1 MTTVDRSGAGTATR
15 VPPPRG
21 TSPLQ
26 DIVDRLP
33 RSRRQRRTGMA
44 AIGVVLIGG
53 CATVA
58 AGLVARGDH
67 TVAVL
72 ALARDVP
79 AGQVVSAADLRV
91 AHIGGSGVSAMSAS
105 SLPTVIGETAVE
117 SLTAGTL
124 VQQAMFSRAPVP
136 ASGLQVVAVAEKASL
151 VPAGVTPGRLV
162 SLVLVASNASHGG
175 TGGALLVPSARVV
188 GVRTDPTGGTT
199 VLSVEVPADAAP
211 AVAQAVAAGSLA
223 VTLLPVSP

>member
-1 MTTVDRSGAGTATR
+1 MTTVNTNGAGTATR
-15 VPPPRG
+15 VPPPRA

-33 RSRRQRRTGMA
+33 RSRRQRRTGMT
-44 AIGVVLIGG
+44 AIGVVLIVG

-58 AGLVARGDH
+58 AGLVTRGDH

-124 VQQAMFSRAPVP
+124 VQSAMFARTPVP
-136 ASGLQVVAVAEKASL
+136 ANGLQVVAVAVKASL
-151 VPAGVTPGRLV
+151 VPAGVTPGRSV
-162 SLVLVASNASHGG
+162 SLVLVASDASRGG
-175 TGGALLVPSARVV
+175 SLIVPSARVV

-199 VLSVEVPADAAP
+199 VLSVEVPANAAP